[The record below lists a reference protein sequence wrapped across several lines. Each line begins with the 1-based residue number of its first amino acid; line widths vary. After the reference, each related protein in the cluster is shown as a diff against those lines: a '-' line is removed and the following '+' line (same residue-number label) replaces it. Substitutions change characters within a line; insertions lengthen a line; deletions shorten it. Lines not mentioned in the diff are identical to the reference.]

1 MAQIVTITNP
11 LTGQPAQVDQL
22 EHTAQQIDDGI
33 GFESTDYPGCYY
45 RTVDGVT
52 EWFNPPM
59 QLGGMDADGNPINE
73 YRTTERYLGK
83 PVYVMV
89 VDCGSVGANTWGQV
103 SNIGKNIKDLVRFS
117 AIGIE
122 GTYGETVALPS
133 DGDGLQL
140 RAFVNRTVINNIYVK
155 FKCDQRS
162 LSEVKFT
169 LWYTKTTD

>member
-1 MAQIVTITNP
+1 MGGV
-11 LTGQPAQVDQL
+11 
-22 EHTAQQIDDGI
+22 
-33 GFESTDYPGCYY
+33 ESTDYPGCYY
-45 RTVDGVT
+45 RMVDGVV

-59 QLGGMDADGNPINE
+59 LLGVE
-73 YRTTERYLGK
+73 YRTTERFNGH

-89 VDCGSVGANTWGQV
+89 VDCGSVEANTWKQV
-103 SNIGKNIKDLVRFS
+103 SNFGANVKDVVRFS

-122 GTYGETVALPS
+122 GNYGETVALPS
-133 DGDGLQL
+133 DADGLQL